1 MADITD
7 SPALKRK
14 HEGKEPQRKRTKT
27 EKKSKAESRESIGG
41 DVAVTITTETPEEVK
56 EVTVTTLPAD
66 GSTQAA
72 AAPSSSWRE
81 KLQSKPKAKIMQEEA
96 KDISTPKSKVKTTA
110 EVAKVTSTPKSK
122 PATKSKVEQTPKDK
136 SESVDRDQKPSRKRN
151 KKRSKNSDNK
161 EQSQEA
167 DDDTIVPEDQE
178 AQEAS
183 VAPTESTVNG
193 NIEHTWVAAPS
204 EKKRHRPSKGR
215 PQDSDNGIQSTEIE
229 QDMDNM
235 NTTPKASQNNQISIK
250 TGPTSPNSIKKPH
263 KTKSASKKSPWL
275 VSTPFGGWFLPQD
288 PVFSSD
294 EKFLILA
301 NVRGLQIY
309 STETSLLAHVL
320 PVGSGV
326 LTAYSLSSTKPTQ
339 VYIANSAGLI
349 TLWDW
354 VDAKKLGRWD
364 IGTNIRQIAVVTQP
378 DTNQDLV
385 YCHEVGSSH
394 VINVHALRTRDQ
406 KPQTDLKRI
415 FKSKSPISKIEV
427 LLGGNVV
434 IVACANSV
442 VVGRR
447 SKLQKTALQDFEYI
461 WREFTTSTRIT
472 ALCSYIQPQEPLGEG
487 KRASQQLKDNLD
499 IAIGDESG
507 AIHLFEDLLSVSAGL
522 EKSQKKREDPSA
534 DLESLK
540 PKRLHWHRE
549 AVGSLK
555 WSLDG
560 RFSSFGLLAYSDP
573 NFDRQLYHIR
583 RR

>member
-27 EKKSKAESRESIGG
+27 EKKSKAESGEGIGG

-66 GSTQAA
+66 GLPQVA

-81 KLQSKPKAKIMQEEA
+81 KLQSKPKAKTTQEEA
-96 KDISTPKSKVKTTA
+96 KDVSTPKSKVKTAA

-167 DDDTIVPEDQE
+167 DNDATVPEDQE

-193 NIEHTWVAAPS
+193 NIEHTWAAAPS
-204 EKKRHRPSKGR
+204 EKKRHRPSKSR
-215 PQDSDNGIQSTEIE
+215 PHDADNRIESIEIE
-229 QDMDNM
+229 QDMGSM

-250 TGPTSPNSIKKPH
+250 AGPTGPNSVKKPH

-385 YCHEVGSSH
+385 YCHEVGGSH

-406 KPQTDLKRI
+406 KSQTDLKRI

-434 IVACANSV
+434 VVACANSV

-461 WREFTTSTRIT
+461 WREFTTSKRIT
-472 ALCSYIQPQEPLGEG
+472 ALCSYIQPQESLGEG

-560 RFSSFGLLAYSDP
+560 RFSSSGLFAYSDP
-573 NFDRQLYHIR
+573 DFDRQLYHIWR
-583 RR
+583 R

>member
-7 SPALKRK
+7 FPALKRK

-27 EKKSKAESRESIGG
+27 EKKSKAESRESLGG

-56 EVTVTTLPAD
+56 EVTVTTLLAD
-66 GSTQAA
+66 GSTQVA

-96 KDISTPKSKVKTTA
+96 KDISTPKSKVKTTT

-167 DDDTIVPEDQE
+167 DDDAIVPEDQE
-178 AQEAS
+178 VQEAS

-250 TGPTSPNSIKKPH
+250 TGPAGPNSIKKPH

-406 KPQTDLKRI
+406 KSQTDLKRI

-461 WREFTTSTRIT
+461 WREFTTSKRIT

-522 EKSQKKREDPSA
+522 DPSA

-560 RFSSFGLLAYSDP
+560 RFSSFSLFAYSDP
-573 NFDRQLYHIR
+573 NFDRQLYHIWR
-583 RR
+583 R

>member
-7 SPALKRK
+7 SPDLKRK

-41 DVAVTITTETPEEVK
+41 DVAITITPEKVK
-56 EVTVTTLPAD
+56 KDTVTTLPAD
-66 GSTQAA
+66 GPPQTA

-81 KLQSKPKAKIMQEEA
+81 KLQSKPKSKIMQEEA
-96 KDISTPKSKVKTTA
+96 KDISTPKSKVKTAA

-151 KKRSKNSDNK
+151 KKRSKNPDNK

-167 DDDTIVPEDQE
+167 DDAATVPEDQE
-178 AQEAS
+178 AKEAS

-193 NIEHTWVAAPS
+193 NIEHTWAAAPS

-215 PQDSDNGIQSTEIE
+215 PQDTDNGVQSTEIE
-229 QDMDNM
+229 QDMDSI
-235 NTTPKASQNNQISIK
+235 NTTLKASQNNQISINAE
-250 TGPTSPNSIKKPH
+250 PASPNSIKKPH
-263 KTKSASKKSPWL
+263 KSKSASKKSPWL

-364 IGTNIRQIAVVTQP
+364 IGTNIRQIAVVTQA

-406 KPQTDLKRI
+406 KSQTDLKRI
-415 FKSKSPISKIEV
+415 FKSKTPISKIEV

-461 WREFTTSTRIT
+461 WREFTTSKRIT

-560 RFSSFGLLAYSDP
+560 RFSSSSLFTYSNP
-573 NFDRQLYHIR
+573 NFNRQLYHIWR
-583 RR
+583 R

>member
-1 MADITD
+1 MAENIE

-14 HEGKEPQRKRTKT
+14 HEGREPQRKRTKT
-27 EKKSKAESRESIGG
+27 EKKSKADSGESNGV
-41 DVAVTITTETPEEVK
+41 DVAVTITTENPDEVN
-56 EVTVTTLPAD
+56 EVTVIALPAK
-66 GSTQAA
+66 GPAKVAA
-72 AAPSSSWRE
+72 ASSGSWRE
-81 KLQSKPKAKIMQEEA
+81 KLKTKAITAQDKAKVTLTPKPKAKITEEVTKVISIQKA
-96 KDISTPKSKVKTTA
+96 KPVTTIKVEKTPKEPNGS
-110 EVAKVTSTPKSK
+110 
-122 PATKSKVEQTPKDK
+122 VE
-136 SESVDRDQKPSRKRN
+136 RDQKPSRKRN
-151 KKRSKNSDNK
+151 KKRNK
-161 EQSQEA
+161 EQSQEVEE
-167 DDDTIVPEDQE
+167 DTVVPEDQE
-178 AQEAS
+178 VQEAS
-183 VAPTESTVNG
+183 VAQTDSTVNG
-193 NIEHTWVAAPS
+193 NLEHTWAAAPS

-215 PQDSDNGIQSTEIE
+215 PQDTINGVQTTEKK
-229 QDMDNM
+229 QDMDSA
-235 NTTPKASQNNQISIK
+235 NTTPKALQNNQVSIK
-250 TGPTSPNSIKKPH
+250 DESASLSSGKRSH
-263 KTKSASKKSPWL
+263 KTKGASKKSPWSI
-275 VSTPFGGWFLPQD
+275 STPFGGWFLPQD

-301 NVRGLQIY
+301 NIRGLQIY

-326 LTAYSLSSTKPTQ
+326 LTAYCLSSTKPSQ

-354 VDAKKLGRWD
+354 IDAKKIGRWD

-378 DTNQDLV
+378 ETTQDLV

-394 VINVHALRTRDQ
+394 VINVHALRTREQ
-406 KPQTDLKRI
+406 NSQTDLKRI
-415 FKSKSPISKIEV
+415 FKTKSPISNIEV

-447 SKLQKTALQDFEYI
+447 SKLQKTALQEFEYV
-461 WREFTTSTRIT
+461 WREFTTSKRIT
-472 ALCSYIQPQEPLGEG
+472 ALCSHIQPQEPVGEG
-487 KRASQQLKDNLD
+487 KRAAQQLKDNLD
-499 IAIGDESG
+499 IAVGDESG

-549 AVGSLK
+549 AVGSMK

-560 RFSSFGLLAYSDP
+560 KLFSASFIESGF
-573 NFDRQLYHIR
+573 NFGRQLHYLWR
-583 RR
+583 R